1 MAVYSDRLLWRT
13 YYVLLLFVSV
23 DIASSVRL
31 YGHKTK
37 YEGGIEIYYDS
48 LQTWNPLCGDCW
60 TNYSANVAC
69 KELGFSGGIRANI
82 PFSRPGVITAY
93 FDCPT
98 GNEANLSSCAFYTY
112 PQCNPCITAAGVLCA
127 VDGGWSQWSYYGG
140 CSATCGEGV
149 QKWIRSCNNPTPLN
163 GGFICAGSNISRG
176 ICNERICPIYGGW
189 SPWMSYGPCSVTCG
203 EGVQTEKRLC
213 NNPTPQYGGSA
224 CAGRNKIVGF
234 CNERPCPKTWNESCL
249 MNSDCTD
256 HLTCNDRYNT
266 CDCMRVTDVWDPVHM
281 ICLSSLEFLAIYSP
295 ERLDFASATKYCTNN
310 MTGFL
315 ATRDFMN
322 NMFLTCMDTN
332 HDIWLA
338 NTIETTSTN
347 DGETNEVGMCTT
359 GGVIQASEMLL
370 TSVNCS
376 ENRNF
381 VCVVN
386 RTHMPL
392 VTNETFCSGFI
403 SVQLNTDSGDIPLG
417 TMVVA
422 VVTCAMVLLVAA
434 VIICILRNKLSKG
447 GTTSGSINTE
457 LEVRYNN
464 TATPV
469 ADQEDPDH
477 LSHEEAGPAIET
489 DHYGYGILG
498 KTSGAERNPVGIDD
512 DDFYSHT
519 NTNQPFGSEYDVFE
533 RKKEDRDE
541 SGIYDHTKPGGME
554 EGQYDEFQDPK
565 SSCVNND
572 DFIYNTDTDE
582 FP

>member
-1 MAVYSDRLLWRT
+1 MRIS
-13 YYVLLLFVSV
+13 
-23 DIASSVRL
+23 
-31 YGHKTK
+31 
-37 YEGGIEIYYDS
+37 GI
-48 LQTWNPLCGDCW
+48 L
-60 TNYSANVAC
+60 
-69 KELGFSGGIRANI
+69 
-82 PFSRPGVITAY
+82 
-93 FDCPT
+93 
-98 GNEANLSSCAFYTY
+98 
-112 PQCNPCITAAGVLCA
+112 
-127 VDGGWSQWSYYGG
+127 DGGWSQWSSYGG

-149 QKWIRSCNNPTPLN
+149 QERIRSCNNPTPLN
-163 GGFICAGSNISRG
+163 GGFICAGSNIYRR
-176 ICNERICPIYGGW
+176 ICNERTCPIDGSWSLWIPDGRCSVTCEKGIQNKKRLCNNPTPHFGGSACAGRNETVGFCNEGPCPIDGSW
-189 SPWMSYGPCSVTCG
+189 SLWISDGPCSATCG
-203 EGVQTEKRLC
+203 EGVQAKKRLC

-224 CAGRNKIVGF
+224 CAGSNKDVGF
-234 CNERPCPKTWNESCL
+234 CKERPCPKTWNDSCL

-256 HLTCNDRYNT
+256 HLVCNDRYNT

-295 ERLDFASATKYCTNN
+295 ERLDFASATKNCTNN

-347 DGETNEVGMCTT
+347 DGG
-359 GGVIQASEMLL
+359 I
-370 TSVNCS
+370 
-376 ENRNF
+376 NF
-381 VCVVN
+381 Y
-386 RTHMPL
+386 
-392 VTNETFCSGFI
+392 
-403 SVQLNTDSGDIPLG
+403 D
-417 TMVVA
+417 
-422 VVTCAMVLLVAA
+422 VL
-434 VIICILRNKLSKG
+434 NKLSKG
-447 GTTSGSINTE
+447 GKTSGSINTE

-477 LSHEEAGPAIET
+477 LSHGKAGPAIET

-533 RKKEDRDE
+533 RKKENRDE
-541 SGIYDHTKPGGME
+541 SGIYDHTKPGME

-565 SSCVNND
+565 SSCVYND

-582 FP
+582 LP